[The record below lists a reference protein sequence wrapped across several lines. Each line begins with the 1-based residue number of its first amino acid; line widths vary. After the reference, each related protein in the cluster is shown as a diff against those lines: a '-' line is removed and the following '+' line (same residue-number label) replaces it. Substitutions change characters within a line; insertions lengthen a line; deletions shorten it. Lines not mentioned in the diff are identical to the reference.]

1 MANRI
6 CSAAFRSP
14 LKAPRS
20 EQKQQ
25 AIESDEQR
33 VALTSLTNVL
43 SHSEQQHDSPQL
55 HMESTLA
62 DPKATSLPGSPSPRK
77 SGRRR
82 SSISS
87 TEQHDSPARALLRA
101 ETALAEATAAALP
114 ESPSQPGR
122 SGRRRSSVSSAGG
135 RRSSTSSAGSGW
147 GRAAALLAQLD
158 DERERRIAAEADAR
172 EARAELEERAAAHA
186 SLEQALATAQEEAAR
201 LRVALVRTRQVAS
214 RRVAEAAEARAAG
227 VEAQQKADEYQ
238 QALEGE
244 KRQEARRAVELE
256 QAQELTASLRL
267 AVEIATPARD
277 RRGAEGVGDTGGAA
291 RERPSPSPLR
301 PRGLRLAWDTAQGRA
316 GSRAA

>member
-1 MANRI
+1 MFFLGRSAFTASVCSGAAAPFNTRVDALLLRMANRI

-33 VALTSLTNVL
+33 VALTSLTNVR
-43 SHSEQQHDSPQL
+43 SHSEQQHHSPQL

-158 DERERRIAAEADAR
+158 DERDRRIAAEADAR
-172 EARAELEERAAAHA
+172 EARAELEETPIQWIRADLGCG
-186 SLEQALATAQEEAAR
+186 S
-201 LRVALVRTRQVAS
+201 QVA
-214 RRVAEAAEARAAG
+214 
-227 VEAQQKADEYQ
+227 
-238 QALEGE
+238 
-244 KRQEARRAVELE
+244 
-256 QAQELTASLRL
+256 
-267 AVEIATPARD
+267 
-277 RRGAEGVGDTGGAA
+277 
-291 RERPSPSPLR
+291 
-301 PRGLRLAWDTAQGRA
+301 A
-316 GSRAA
+316 GSQLR

>member
-1 MANRI
+1 MCAPGARGWPFRVYSLCLQRRRRTFQHIVDALLVRMANRI

-14 LKAPRS
+14 LKAPKS

-25 AIESDEQR
+25 TIESDEQR
-33 VALTSLTNVL
+33 VALTSLTNVR

-82 SSISS
+82 SSTSS

-122 SGRRRSSVSSAGG
+122 SGRRRSSVSSVGG

-147 GRAAALLAQLD
+147 GRAAGAVVVLLA
-158 DERERRIAAEADAR
+158 AG
-172 EARAELEERAAAHA
+172 
-186 SLEQALATAQEEAAR
+186 QAGPRPRDL
-201 LRVALVRTRQVAS
+201 LLGNLLLVLQCS
-214 RRVAEAAEARAAG
+214 
-227 VEAQQKADEYQ
+227 
-238 QALEGE
+238 
-244 KRQEARRAVELE
+244 
-256 QAQELTASLRL
+256 
-267 AVEIATPARD
+267 
-277 RRGAEGVGDTGGAA
+277 GGAVYQV
-291 RERPSPSPLR
+291 R
-301 PRGLRLAWDTAQGRA
+301 RLPHSKSSHLD
-316 GSRAA
+316 